1 MRSFHEWSTHW
12 SLGVHCSNR
21 HNGFFLSA
29 CARVCVRE
37 WVCVCVCVC
46 VCARAR
52 VCVCVCVCVNKQP
65 HGLSA
70 VHICRWTPGGK
81 TAEEPAWRP
90 LQINTP
96 SSLRVLLK
104 PAGSSLTL
112 CKSSATF
119 NVRYANPSA
128 PATAGS
134 VYTNGDAISRVYAT
148 ALRDENIWWQI
159 SHIIKGLCLSVA
171 VSRERKLE
179 L

>member
-1 MRSFHEWSTHW
+1 MRSFHEWTTHW

-29 CARVCVRE
+29 CARVCV
-37 WVCVCVCVC
+37 
-46 VCARAR
+46 
-52 VCVCVCVCVNKQP
+52 CVCVNKQP
-65 HGLSA
+65 LGLSA

-81 TAEEPAWRP
+81 TKEEPAWRP

-96 SSLRVLLK
+96 SSLSVLLK

-119 NVRYANPSA
+119 NVHYANPSA

-159 SHIIKGLCLSVA
+159 SHMHYKKPPSISRSVKGMEAGVVNVRGSC
-171 VSRERKLE
+171 VSERTANE
-179 L
+179 T